1 VKPAPAP
8 STPTPASGTI
18 GPKRQVVNGTY
29 SVQDGDNL
37 WAIAQDLCSSG
48 LKWPDLF
55 SANRDKI
62 ENPRLI
68 FPGQWFVISCVP

>member
-1 VKPAPAP
+1 
-8 STPTPASGTI
+8 
-18 GPKRQVVNGTY
+18 VNGTY